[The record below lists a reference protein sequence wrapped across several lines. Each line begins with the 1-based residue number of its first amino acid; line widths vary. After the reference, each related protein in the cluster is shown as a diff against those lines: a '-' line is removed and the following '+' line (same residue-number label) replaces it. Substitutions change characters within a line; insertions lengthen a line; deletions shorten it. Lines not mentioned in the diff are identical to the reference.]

1 MSVDK
6 RYFPTEIEYPE
17 SDGEPMAETDVH
29 RDLMVD
35 LIEGLKHHFQD
46 DPMTYVTGNMLLYYL
61 EGNPYVS
68 VAPDV
73 FVVRGVPKHRRRT
86 YKVWEEG
93 RAPDVVFEISSRGT
107 WGKDLHKNPK
117 IYAELGVR
125 EYYLFD
131 PEYDYLEPPFLA
143 YRLENGDYEKAA
155 VVGGRIASPVL
166 GLDLVDTGK
175 TLRLLDP
182 RTGEFLPTFEEIE
195 AARRQAVFRAEYAES
210 RAKDAESRAQNAESR
225 AQNAESRLTAE
236 AEARRKAEAELARL
250 RDELVQHKQQS

>member
-1 MSVDK
+1 
-6 RYFPTEIEYPE
+6 
-17 SDGEPMAETDVH
+17 
-29 RDLMVD
+29 
-35 LIEGLKHHFQD
+35 
-46 DPMTYVTGNMLLYYL
+46 MTYVTGNMLLYYL

-86 YKVWEEG
+86 YMVWVEG

-117 IYAELGVR
+117 VYAELGVR

-143 YRLENGDYEKAA
+143 YRLENGDYQKAT
-155 VVGGRIASPVL
+155 VVGGRIASPIL
-166 GLDLVDTGK
+166 GIDLVDTGK

-182 RTGEFLPTFEEIE
+182 RTGLFLPTYEEIE
-195 AARRQAVFRAEYAES
+195 AARRRAEVRADEAEVRAEEAAS
-210 RAKDAESRAQNAESR
+210 RAEV
-225 AQNAESRLTAE
+225 AESRLMVE
-236 AEARRKAEAELARL
+236 ANARREAEAELARL
-250 RDELVQHKQQS
+250 REEMARLTQSG